1 MNKLTIDNKGAY
13 LLDGI
18 KLECLNCI
26 TPKEMRSDGTVI
38 AEIVVDVNACKC
50 TPETE
55 KLKEQQAA
63 SLLDQTI
70 DDICRWVQ
78 RELDNG
84 HCDDGA
90 ASEMVN
96 ALAALITAKEKKY
109 LPVDTIV
116 DEINKKT
123 RTTGKSP
130 FVF

>member
-1 MNKLTIDNKGAY
+1 MNKLTIDNKGVY

-18 KLECLNCI
+18 KLECLKCI
-26 TPKEMRSDGTVI
+26 TPKEMRSDGSVI
-38 AEIVVDVNACKC
+38 AEIAIDVDACKD
-50 TPETE
+50 TAEPRKTE
-55 KLKEQQAA
+55 EQQV

-84 HCDDGA
+84 YCDDGA

-109 LPVDTIV
+109 LPVVDTII

-123 RTTGKSP
+123 RSTGKAP
-130 FVF
+130 LAF

>member
-1 MNKLTIDNKGAY
+1 MNKLTIDNKGVY

-18 KLECLNCI
+18 KLECLSCI
-26 TPKEMRSDGTVI
+26 SAKEIQSDGSVI
-38 AEIVVDVNACKC
+38 AEIVIDVVCK
-50 TPETE
+50 EAEAE
-55 KLKEQQAA
+55 KPKEQQAA

-78 RELDNG
+78 TELREEYHENG
-84 HCDDGA
+84 DVP
-90 ASEMVN
+90 EMVN

-109 LPVDTIV
+109 LPVDTII

-123 RTTGKSP
+123 RSTGKSP

>member
-1 MNKLTIDNKGAY
+1 MNKLTIDNKGAFF
-13 LLDGI
+13 LDGI
-18 KLECLNCI
+18 KLECVNGISLG
-26 TPKEMRSDGTVI
+26 EMWHHGACI
-38 AEIVVDVNACKC
+38 AEIVMDVSYEKA
-50 TPETE
+50 ETE
-55 KLKEQQAA
+55 KPKEQQAA

-96 ALAALITAKEKKY
+96 ALAALITANEKQY
-109 LPVDTIV
+109 LPVDTII

-123 RTTGKSP
+123 RSTGKSP
-130 FVF
+130 LIF

>member
-18 KLECLNCI
+18 KLECLSCI
-26 TPKEMRSDGTVI
+26 SAKEIQSDGSVI
-38 AEIVVDVNACKC
+38 AEIVIDVVYKEA
-50 TPETE
+50 ETE
-55 KLKEQQAA
+55 KPKEQQAA
-63 SLLDQTI
+63 SLLDQAI

-109 LPVDTIV
+109 LPVDTII

-123 RTTGKSP
+123 RSTGKAP
-130 FVF
+130 LIF